1 MAAKRY
7 NLPFKI
13 MSASKLNK
21 TKQLSESFS
30 YFLGKSREILKPLSF
45 PEKPK
50 KECETRIFG

>member
-21 TKQLSESFS
+21 TKQ
-30 YFLGKSREILKPLSF
+30 
-45 PEKPK
+45 
-50 KECETRIFG
+50 